1 MLPADTVH
9 KSDEP
14 DSVKPN
20 NNGPAD
26 GQPDNQTLTGSWEE
40 PAEQD
45 ADDEAA
51 EDTDDSR
58 LVPAGYGGPVQPV
71 MVVRS
76 SWLWWSGPAGY
87 DGLVQPVMMVW
98 LKWL

>member
-58 LVPAGYGGPVQPV
+58 LVH
-71 MVVRS
+71 
-76 SWLWWSGPAGY
+76 WSGPS
-87 DGLVQPVMMVW
+87 
-98 LKWL
+98 

>member
-1 MLPADTVH
+1 MDPVLPADTVH

-58 LVPAGYGGPVQPV
+58 LVHWSGYDGPVQPV
-71 MVVRS
+71 IVVRS
-76 SWLWWSGPAGY
+76 SRL
-87 DGLVQPVMMVW
+87 
-98 LKWL
+98 